1 MTSIAPTDL
10 RALENTT
17 QAFTYVDDFI
27 ATGVR
32 PDIAKLHMATYI
44 FVCSKS
50 GIYINAKKV
59 DLDPV
64 ELLGLTFAH
73 KVRYHDA
80 VDVEDEDSPWKK
92 LDVDY
97 MERQIAV

>member
-32 PDIAKLHMATYI
+32 PDIAKHHMATYM

-59 DLDPV
+59 DLDPD

-80 VDVEDEDSPWKK
+80 VDVEDEHSPWKK